1 MVEQERSEESW
12 RQIFGDT
19 ASCSFALHKRVFGLH
34 FNARYKDSILKFR
47 KVILDTNIGTHLT
60 NPITSSMAA
69 ANKRASTK
77 AATTATLKDDLVA
90 ALPEGFQCQVRYV
103 SSSPKT
109 CDPLFSAPQGSEPEK
124 TRLASHFLTVS
135 TKPKGEA
142 DDVLFLGIEAL
153 VYKTRHLTTIFVS
166 KADSTGY
173 LPQQRPSPVRVIA
186 TTFLKWLST
195 KERHKHPARK
205 LVISLFARSQT
216 QYLFPGS
223 ADNGSKHVLDDRQLI
238 KWWARVLDPIIP
250 RGDKP
255 KDSAESDEVEYDGYI
270 TVPGYSAAELRP
282 FMPSSNSS
290 ASSGAHWHPGD
301 PLVELAE
308 TRGVS
313 IGAPP
318 RCLLPRF
325 PDDPKARFMLD
336 LDTEMG
342 MSEEGGVTFSPSK
355 RKSGKWNSVRDLER
369 FWEAMEFRQE
379 CSSGRMVGFLWLV
392 ICQKSN
398 NRLSQQAIDE
408 LDSQDVSQDS
418 ALGAQNGDAASQHEE
433 IMSITSSP
441 SKRRRK
447 PLSGPIVPRQPRLKG
462 GSSSL
467 SATSDLTSM
476 FSVASSDGLVL
487 SKEGYDKAMQKL
499 LHLDFSD
506 LKVATQSTSRWV
518 SEVSGICGIKNDW
531 SLEITGTA
539 KPDEAAGKAN
549 GNGSAQVNDLGG
561 MIRKKR
567 KADDQKADVGD
578 AAAPADAAN
587 DSGVNVLSG
596 GMIRKKPK
604 PAPS

>member
-1 MVEQERSEESW
+1 
-12 RQIFGDT
+12 
-19 ASCSFALHKRVFGLH
+19 
-34 FNARYKDSILKFR
+34 
-47 KVILDTNIGTHLT
+47 
-60 NPITSSMAA
+60 MA
-69 ANKRASTK
+69 ASTK
-77 AATTATLKDDLVA
+77 TLRDDLVA
-90 ALPEGFQCQVRYV
+90 ALPEGFHCRVRYV
-103 SSSPKT
+103 SSSPKP

-124 TRLASHFLTVS
+124 TRLANHFLTVS
-135 TKPKGEA
+135 TKPKGETE
-142 DDVLFLGIEAL
+142 DVLFLGIEAL
-153 VYKTRHLTTIFVS
+153 VYTTRHLTTIFVS

-173 LPQQRPSPVRVIA
+173 LPRQRPSPVRVIA

-195 KERHKHPARK
+195 KERHKHPTRK

-250 RGDKP
+250 KKDTP
-255 KDSAESDEVEYDGYI
+255 KDSAGSGEVEYDGYI
-270 TVPGYSAAELRP
+270 TVPGYSPTELRP
-282 FMPSSNSS
+282 FMPSTGD
-290 ASSGAHWHPGD
+290 GARWHPGD

-308 TRGVS
+308 TRGLS
-313 IGAPP
+313 AAAPP

-342 MSEEGGVTFSPSK
+342 MSEEAGVTISPSK
-355 RKSGKWNSVRDLER
+355 RKSGKWNSVRDLDR

-392 ICQKSN
+392 IRQKDANPS
-398 NRLSQQAIDE
+398 SQQAIDE
-408 LDSQDVSQDS
+408 LDSQATSQES
-418 ALGAQNGDAASQHEE
+418 ALGAQNGDATSQHEE
-433 IMSITSSP
+433 IVSIMSSP
-441 SKRRRK
+441 SKKRRK

-476 FSVASSDGLVL
+476 FSVASSDGLIL

-506 LKVATQSTSRWV
+506 LKVATQSTGKWV
-518 SEVSGICGIKNDW
+518 SEVSGICGTKNDW
-531 SLEITGTA
+531 SLEITGTL
-539 KPDEAAGKAN
+539 KPEETGSKAN
-549 GNGSAQVNDLGG
+549 GSGNAQVNDLGG

-567 KADDQKADVGD
+567 KADNADSSVTD
-578 AAAPADAAN
+578 APAPVDVAKE
-587 DSGVNVLSG
+587 SGVNVLSG

-604 PAPS
+604 TAPA